1 MLPTPGTPAPPA
13 PRPPTVR
20 VPGRGHP
27 RAAAVQ
33 SPAAAR

>member
-1 MLPTPGTPAPPA
+1 MLPIPGTPAPPA

-20 VPGRGHP
+20 VPDRGHP
-27 RAAAVQ
+27 HATGVQ